1 MAKDALDFVGNT
13 LDSLSPLFATV
24 VETPPALAT
33 LVAVMLLVTEGV
45 SAMTTEFDAVILEFI
60 AVTLEFVCVKVVDNG
75 NEGDVD
81 AEVLTPDWRNWKNS
95 MAASR
100 LCGGNIC
107 KRIDI
112 GITRQ
117 YNLYDF

>member
-1 MAKDALDFVGNT
+1 MTKDALDFVGNT
-13 LDSLSPLFATV
+13 LDSPSPLFATV

-33 LVAVMLLVTEGV
+33 LVAVILLVTEGV
-45 SAMTTEFDAVILEFI
+45 PAMTTEFDAVILEFI

-75 NEGDVD
+75 NEGEGVIDVD

-100 LCGGNIC
+100 LCGGNIFVKMSVARC
-107 KRIDI
+107 
-112 GITRQ
+112 
-117 YNLYDF
+117 L